1 MRQLVVVD
9 KEKCN
14 TSLACIRICPVKAI
28 KIEDNHATIV
38 ASRCIG
44 CGECVTVCAQN
55 AISYRDEK
63 DLVMDL
69 LKEDLQV
76 AAICDPS
83 ISGEFVDISDYRK
96 FVAMIRA
103 LGFKYVLEMAFGID
117 LLAYRYR
124 DLLEDFHGRYYI
136 HTVCPTVGAYVGKFQ
151 PELIDNLVQLVPPYT
166 VMAKIIRKIYG
177 EKVKIVYITACVA
190 AKDDARMHK
199 NDGKIDQVLTFVEL
213 RELFARKKISEN
225 SVEFSDFDP
234 PLGRKGGLYPIRR
247 GMLQAVDINQELL
260 SGDIISANGQYDFKE
275 SISEFK
281 SQSGLNQ
288 HLDLF
293 YCQGCV
299 MGPGMSP
306 GGKKFMRRSEVIKY
320 VNKRLKGL
328 DLVNWHEQIEKYKDL
343 DLSRTFKAQDRR
355 LPQPPDSEIRRVLHE
370 MGKSKAEDQL
380 GCGACGYPSC
390 REFAI
395 AYCQGLTNFEM
406 CYSYS
411 INKLHTFI
419 NKVNATN
426 EKLKKTKEAL
436 KESEEKARTGEIA
449 ALEAAEVTTIMLD
462 KINAGVVIVDEKLKI
477 IESNKAFINMLG
489 DDARSIDDLI
499 PGLKGAELAS
509 LIPFYRLFASV
520 LQSGQ
525 DMLNRDTP
533 FEDSIFNV
541 SVFTIKKHKVV
552 GGIMRDLTS
561 PNVRKEE
568 VINRA
573 KTVIRENLETVQQ
586 IAFLLGE
593 SASKTEKIL
602 SSIIDAQKLGSDENS
617 LTRSK
622 NDKKA

>member
-9 KEKCN
+9 PEKCN
-14 TSLACIRICPVKAI
+14 LSLACIRTCPTKAI
-28 KIEDNHATIV
+28 KIEETHATIV
-38 ASRCIG
+38 PGRCIG
-44 CGECVTVCAQN
+44 CGHCVMVCSQN

-63 DLVMDL
+63 QIVKDFLASGS
-69 LKEDLQV
+69 KV
-76 AAICDPS
+76 AIICDPS
-83 ISGEFVDISDYRK
+83 ISGEFVDITDHRK
-96 FVAMIRA
+96 FVAMIRG
-103 LGFKYVLEMAFGID
+103 LGFNYVLEMAFGID
-117 LLAYRYR
+117 LLAFRYR
-124 DLLEDFHGRYYI
+124 DLLHNFHGKYYI
-136 HTVCPTVGAYVGKFQ
+136 HTVCPPVAAYVEKFE
-151 PELIDNLVQLVPPYT
+151 PELVENLARMVPPYV
-166 VMAKIIRKIYG
+166 VMAKVVREYYG
-177 EKVKIVYITACVA
+177 DDLKLVYATACVA

-199 NDGKIDQVLTFVEL
+199 DDGRIDGVLTFIEL
-213 RELFARKKISEN
+213 RELFKEFKITENNVEYSE
-225 SVEFSDFDP
+225 FDP
-234 PLGRKGGLYPIRR
+234 PIGRKGGLYPIRR

-260 SGDIISANGQYDFKE
+260 SGDIISANGQFDFKE
-275 SISEFK
+275 SLSEFK
-281 SQSGLNQ
+281 SQTGLKQ

-293 YCQGCV
+293 YCEGCV

-328 DLVNWHEQIEKYKDL
+328 DLVNWHEQIEQFKDL
-343 DLSRTFKAQDRR
+343 DVSRTFKAQDRR
-355 LPQPPDSEIRRVLHE
+355 LPMPPDSEIRRVLHE

-395 AYCQGLTNFEM
+395 AYCQGLTNYEM

-436 KESEEKARTGEIA
+436 KDSEEKARAGEMA

-462 KINAGVVIVDEKLKI
+462 KINAGVVVVDENLKI
-477 IESNKAFINMLG
+477 MESNHVFVEMLG
-489 DDARSIDDLI
+489 EDAQTINDTI
-499 PGLKGAELAS
+499 PGLKGAELSA
-509 LIPFYRLFASV
+509 LVPFHRLFASV

-533 FEDSIFNV
+533 FGNSIFNV
-541 SVFTIKKHKVV
+541 SVFTIKKHKAV
-552 GGIMRDLTS
+552 GGIIRDLTS
-561 PNVRKEE
+561 PNVRREE

-573 KTVIRENLETVQQ
+573 RTVIRENLETVQQ

-602 SSIIDAQKLGSDENS
+602 SSIIDAQKLGTDTTSSEEKTDS
-617 LTRSK
+617 
-622 NDKKA
+622 